1 MLQSD
6 FKESARYI
14 TARNVTLNVAAVT
27 ATWDAATGHL
37 HVTYHLDGPPTDDDE
52 EERELTVAE
61 LVAEFPAIRTASSEF
76 GSVEDLRAGVRDD
89 LVFERI

>member
-1 MLQSD
+1 MLQSV

-14 TARNVTLNVAAVT
+14 TARNVTPNVAAVT
-27 ATWDAATGHL
+27 ATWDAVTGHL

-52 EERELTVAE
+52 EEMELTVGE
-61 LVAEFPAIRTASSEF
+61 LVAEFPAIQTASS
-76 GSVEDLRAGVRDD
+76 GLRSVVDLRAGERGD